1 MSSAQKLPK
10 IFTDRCLGNYDVP
23 GRLRQNGLDVITMS
37 EYYGEADSQ
46 ELKDEEWLK
55 MVGNKGW
62 IAFTKDRD
70 IARNYRNKLTVVEYK
85 VKCFCVANQNLG
97 GEAQA
102 NRFLDNLDSIRKAS
116 LKDGPIFYSVNKHG
130 ITKVDLGVG

>member
-1 MSSAQKLPK
+1 MSSAQKLPS

-23 GRLRQNGLDVITMS
+23 GRLCRSGLDVITIS
-37 EYYGEADSQ
+37 EYYGETRSK

-62 IAFTKDRD
+62 IAFTKDRN
-70 IARNYRNKLTVVEYK
+70 ISSNPLEKQTVIEYK
-85 VKCFCVANQNLG
+85 VKCFCVANQNLD

-116 LKDGPIFYSVNKHG
+116 LNDGPMFYV
-130 ITKVDLGVG
+130 ITESSFKEVDLGHG